1 MQITNKPGDNE
12 MLVKHIRSTS
22 SIASRSG
29 IFDVAKLRQLAVIV
43 DQAPELQLRLLSSG
57 KQKGQVLKINAQGLE
72 GGMRQKRDGIVY
84 FGCKKHLSKVAGGSA
99 AGGIPREI
107 INDFII

>member
-57 KQKGQVLKINAQGLE
+57 K
-72 GGMRQKRDGIVY
+72 
-84 FGCKKHLSKVAGGSA
+84 
-99 AGGIPREI
+99 
-107 INDFII
+107 